1 MGRNKLGI
9 WDYRCTLLY
18 IKQITSKDVLYST
31 GNYIQYL
38 VITYNG
44 KEYKKN
50 IDIYIMKTERKS

>member
-44 KEYKKN
+44 KEYKK
-50 IDIYIMKTERKS
+50 T